1 MFSAMHN
8 ELLRPKDSVS
18 CGRIS
23 YKERVLKGDWPE
35 KVLKKENLYI
45 TLINIFI
52 GLGVTFLL
60 KGSILA
66 VILIVIAIGTIIFI
80 ERKWI
85 YENVFRKKKLY
96 AVAGYS
102 LLATLILVF
111 LFLITSPS
119 RDTSHIVKLV
129 NGFLQNVTSGDYRNA
144 YEQLSEVSKK
154 EYPLKDFVNDHME
167 NRIKI
172 QNFRIDDVIFNEYDK
187 RKAVAVVSSPFMLYG
202 RETLDMEMIKE
213 EEGWRIVFSRTI
225 FHPNALNQPKSK
237 SNGGVIT
244 NFFKKFF

>member
-1 MFSAMHN
+1 M
-8 ELLRPKDSVS
+8 V
-18 CGRIS
+18 
-23 YKERVLKGDWPE
+23 
-35 KVLKKENLYI
+35 KKENLYI

-66 VILIVIAIGTIIFI
+66 VILIVIAIGTVIFI

-85 YENVFRKKKLY
+85 YENVFRKKKLH

-111 LFLITSPS
+111 LFLITSTS

-129 NGFLQNVTSGDYRNA
+129 NGFLQNVTSGDYRSA

-154 EYPLKDFVNDHME
+154 AYTLNDFVNDHVE
-167 NRIKI
+167 NRIKV

-202 RETLDMEMIKE
+202 RETLNLEMIKE

-225 FHPNALNQPKSK
+225 FHPNALGQRKSK
-237 SNGGVIT
+237 KEGGYIT
-244 NFFKKFF
+244 NFFNKLF

>member
-1 MFSAMHN
+1 
-8 ELLRPKDSVS
+8 
-18 CGRIS
+18 
-23 YKERVLKGDWPE
+23 
-35 KVLKKENLYI
+35 VLKKENLYI

-52 GLGVTFLL
+52 GFGVTFLL

-129 NGFLQNVTSGDYRNA
+129 NGFLQNVTSGDYRSA

-154 EYPLKDFVNDHME
+154 AYPLNDFVNDHME
-167 NRIKI
+167 SRIKV
-172 QNFRIDDVIFNEYDK
+172 QNFRIDEIIFNEYDK

-202 RETLDMEMIKE
+202 RETLNLEMIKE
-213 EEGWRIVFSRTI
+213 GAEWRIVFSRTI
-225 FHPNALNQPKSK
+225 VQPNSPGRGR
-237 SNGGVIT
+237 SNKKEGLIT
-244 NFFKKFF
+244 NFFNKLF